1 MNVVFLSHVCD
12 TKASNGGMVYSN
24 QIISQ
29 LRRICERVDVMYV
42 YESPPKW
49 RRWKIAH
56 AFLKSIFAGNPA
68 KVLYFDRAK
77 TRRSFAETIK
87 TSNPDV
93 VIFDHLET
101 VVYMRPLLGRV
112 RLVLVQHND
121 EARLYNERLMKIRH
135 PLFAPLLKA
144 ECRKL
149 VNFQKYAYT
158 KIKNKIFISPD
169 EMKSG
174 AESTD
179 LDNRFC
185 LLPSFD
191 YSVPATCQDHSQGEP
206 INVAFLG
213 NMEWWPNQDAVNWL
227 LDEILPHVVTN
238 IKLHLI
244 GMNSD
249 SDRYRRSNVVGHGFV
264 RDATAIWDKANIFL
278 APIVSGA
285 GLNLKVAE
293 VIYNKKSIISTP
305 RGVRGIP
312 LISDPAILI
321 KQTAIEWISA
331 LNNRGQ
337 LDELNKTLPLVQNS
351 SLFERRNSSDRLKL
365 FLETCK

>member
-12 TKASNGGMVYSN
+12 RKASNGGMVYSN

-29 LRRICERVDVMYV
+29 LQRICDRVDVLYV
-42 YESPPKW
+42 YENPPKW

-56 AFLKSIFAGNPA
+56 AFLRSIFARNPA
-68 KVLYFDRAK
+68 KVIYFDRAE
-77 TRRSFAETIK
+77 TRRSFSEKIQA
-87 TSNPDV
+87 SNADV

-101 VVYMRPLLGRV
+101 VIYMRPVLDRV
-112 RLVLVQHND
+112 RLVLIQHND
-121 EARLYNERLMKIRH
+121 EARLYKERLMKIRH
-135 PLFAPLLKA
+135 PLLAPLLKA

-158 KIKNKIFISPD
+158 KIKNKIFISLD
-169 EMKSG
+169 EMKSET
-174 AESTD
+174 ESID
-179 LDNRFC
+179 FDNRFC

-191 YSVPATCQDHSQGEP
+191 SSVSEKCHDCSHGEP

-213 NMEWWPNQDAVNWL
+213 NMDWWPNQDAVNWL
-227 LDEILPHVVTN
+227 LEEVFPHVVTD

-249 SDRYRRSNVVGHGFV
+249 ADRYRRSNVVGHGFV
-264 RDATAIWDKANIFL
+264 RDATAIWEKANIFL

-293 VIYNKKSIISTP
+293 IIYNRKSIISTP

-312 LISDPAILI
+312 LIGDPAILI

-331 LNNRGQ
+331 LNDRRQ
-337 LDELNKTLPLVQNS
+337 LDELNRTLPLIQNS
-351 SLFERRNSSDRLKL
+351 SLFERRTSSDRLKL